1 MPGTEHFG
9 VCGSRITTQ
18 AVSTYNLLLNAN
30 PNANP
35 HHPNLRSTS
44 RALPHSTTFS
54 ELDHRS
60 TYFGVL
66 DGRIVVFDW
75 NNTLR
80 PSLELSALNVGPN
93 GNIGL
98 TEHVR
103 TRICFQNSTTG
114 LHTSEFSLDWNST
127 TLPHS
132 NMLPKLD
139 HRPTCTLEFST
150 GGLSTL
156 PHSNMYSKL
165 DHRCTYFPVLVRLE
179 QHNPSALECA
189 VIAQPCTL
197 EFSMAG
203 LYSHA
208 TGTPLAVNAATSM
221 VKIITRSHN
230 STRQYA
236 STPDYA
242 GSTCKRW
249 PSFWFENPYSPN
261 KAPEVVLHLV
271 QDSYREHVDHF
282 GVCGLDIATQAM
294 RTANLGEY
302 ESVTPTFQWLLG
314 LEQHF
319 ACHPSA
325 SKHHMLGKQPSHFE
339 VLPLS
344 SISGKAGEFSIENR
358 VSNIV
363 PHLNACADLKGRPG
377 SFGYGSRTVF
387 AATQTGT
394 PVGTAGEFSMDGF
407 NSDRTGTPLA
417 VFLVRDGQHVHST
430 ATDHCFPSTTPMPRS
445 KQLIRA
451 DLPTHSNPTAAEK
464 KKQAAA
470 TYYQKNA
477 ERLREKRRVQM
488 AQKRAEVK
496 AKRRRSDKPRT
507 KKARVAQAPTEQP
520 ARGEAS
526 ESDDSTEE
534 PQEELGSTVNV
545 VRALNEAEIEASE
558 TLATMWLTQPQ
569 EVQNS
574 RHDPQSPKWDVETME
589 DEDEP
594 TEEEGSDGE
603 PEVGA
608 RASGPR
614 RLGPAHPNTPPPP
627 GWPFASTAICSDTFF
642 IIWDEYTA
650 DVMNN

>member
-1 MPGTEHFG
+1 
-9 VCGSRITTQ
+9 
-18 AVSTYNLLLNAN
+18 
-30 PNANP
+30 
-35 HHPNLRSTS
+35 
-44 RALPHSTTFS
+44 
-54 ELDHRS
+54 
-60 TYFGVL
+60 
-66 DGRIVVFDW
+66 
-75 NNTLR
+75 
-80 PSLELSALNVGPN
+80 
-93 GNIGL
+93 
-98 TEHVR
+98 
-103 TRICFQNSTTG
+103 
-114 LHTSEFSLDWNST
+114 
-127 TLPHS
+127 
-132 NMLPKLD
+132 
-139 HRPTCTLEFST
+139 
-150 GGLSTL
+150 
-156 PHSNMYSKL
+156 
-165 DHRCTYFPVLVRLE
+165 
-179 QHNPSALECA
+179 
-189 VIAQPCTL
+189 
-197 EFSMAG
+197 
-203 LYSHA
+203 
-208 TGTPLAVNAATSM
+208 
-221 VKIITRSHN
+221 
-230 STRQYA
+230 
-236 STPDYA
+236 
-242 GSTCKRW
+242 
-249 PSFWFENPYSPN
+249 
-261 KAPEVVLHLV
+261 
-271 QDSYREHVDHF
+271 
-282 GVCGLDIATQAM
+282 
-294 RTANLGEY
+294 
-302 ESVTPTFQWLLG
+302 
-314 LEQHF
+314 
-319 ACHPSA
+319 
-325 SKHHMLGKQPSHFE
+325 MLGKQPSHFE

-394 PVGTAGEFSMDGF
+394 QVGTAGEFSMDGF

-534 PQEELGSTVNV
+534 PQEELGSTVNI

-627 GWPFASTAICSDTFF
+627 GWPFASTAICSDAFF
-642 IIWDEYTA
+642 LIWDEYTA